1 MAAGSVVTN
10 LESVAD
16 NAYLTIQPADGDEW
30 VINNLYYAGAVEIYR
45 YDGTNS
51 ILIDS
56 PTAAGALLS
65 CNLRCT
71 YGDYVRVK
79 NVSGDAAILGYDGIM
94 TINEAVS

>member
-16 NAYLTIQPADGDEW
+16 DAYLTIQPAASNEW
-30 VINNLYYAGAVEIYR
+30 CINNLYYAGAVEIYR

-56 PTAAGALLS
+56 PTAAGALLG

-71 YGDYVRVK
+71 NGDYVRVK
-79 NVSGDAAILGYDGIM
+79 NVSGDAAILGYDGIV
-94 TINEAVS
+94 TVYSE